1 MNTDTDNQ
9 VNTLKTADEDT
20 AFRPY
25 RPRLSFYH
33 ANSKGT
39 GSAARFEIIP
49 ACGERDGVIFMTL
62 AQQKSV
68 AAGSDAQ
75 GNRQYAT
82 FDWQNRVTV
91 KLNFSDLCQM
101 LLVFRGLATTIMDGK
116 GLYHDSRNTTTII
129 NLTRQAEPYPGLS
142 LDVSRRGKAEA
153 EAAIRVRILFNGTE
167 AFGLGT
173 VLEQSLG
180 VLAFGIPKEALC
192 TSGPGKVESE
202 RVAL

>member
-1 MNTDTDNQ
+1 MNTDIDNP
-9 VNTLKTADEDT
+9 VNTQKTADEDT

-39 GSAARFEIIP
+39 GSAARFEVIP
-49 ACGERDGVIFMTL
+49 AYGERDGVIFMTL

-101 LLVFRGLATTIMDGK
+101 LLVFRGLTTTIMDGK
-116 GLYHDSRNTTTII
+116 GLYHDSRNTTTLI

-142 LDVSRRGKAEA
+142 LDVSRRNKVETESAV
-153 EAAIRVRILFNGTE
+153 RVRMLFNSAE
-167 AFGLGT
+167 AFGLGA

-192 TSGPGKVESE
+192 PSGSGKTETD
-202 RVAL
+202 RTAI

>member
-1 MNTDTDNQ
+1 MNTDTDNP
-9 VNTLKTADEDT
+9 VNTQKTADEDT

-39 GSAARFEIIP
+39 GSAARFEVIP
-49 ACGERDGVIFMTL
+49 AYGERDGVIFMTL

-101 LLVFRGLATTIMDGK
+101 LLVFRGLTTTIMDGK
-116 GLYHDSRNTTTII
+116 GLYHDSRNTTTLI

-142 LDVSRRGKAEA
+142 LDVSRRNKVETESAV
-153 EAAIRVRILFNGTE
+153 RVRMLFNSAE
-167 AFGLGT
+167 AFGLGA

-192 TSGPGKVESE
+192 PSGPGKTETD
-202 RVAL
+202 RTAI

>member
-1 MNTDTDNQ
+1 MNTDTYNQ
-9 VNTLKTADEDT
+9 VNTQKTADEDT

-62 AQQKSV
+62 AQQKSI

-142 LDVSRRGKAEA
+142 LDVSRRNKVET
-153 EAAIRVRILFNGTE
+153 EAAIRVRILFNGAE

-192 TSGPGKVESE
+192 TSGPGKVEAD
-202 RVAL
+202 RTAI

>member
-1 MNTDTDNQ
+1 MNTDTDNP
-9 VNTLKTADEDT
+9 VNTQKTADEDT

-39 GSAARFEIIP
+39 GSAARFEVIP

-62 AQQKSV
+62 AQQKSI

-91 KLNFSDLCQM
+91 KLNFNDICQM

-116 GLYHDSRNTTTII
+116 GLYHDSRHTTTLI
-129 NLTRQAEPYPGLS
+129 NLSRQADPYPGLS
-142 LDVSRRGKAEA
+142 LDVSRRSKVETESAV
-153 EAAIRVRILFNGTE
+153 RVRMLFNSAE

-180 VLAFGIPKEALC
+180 VLAFGIPKEVLNV
-192 TSGPGKVESE
+192 SGTGKAEAD
-202 RVAL
+202 RTAI